1 MVTGVVLCVCL
12 AHAHQG
18 PRWGPFLY
26 KRPMDAMVDVT
37 NDLGVAVLQDYSYSR
52 SNFAFSPYGVASVLV
67 ALYEGA
73 RGESARQIHN
83 SLRLPWDRHV
93 TRIGFRDLH
102 RQLRTYFTHDG
113 YLSGLTL
120 NKNQTSLLPEYKQVL
135 RFYGYDVG
143 QQTPVETPST
153 ISPEVVT
160 NQTHSQ
166 TTSQVKESEIT
177 DIMNETQ
184 TTDSLWSTTET
195 SEETKTTYF
204 TTITETFIGENTTD
218 SFYTVAEEDKTT
230 MITETKNETT
240 AEAFSSLIP
249 ETTEEPQTSMTVTE
263 QGNDIRTTTIES
275 NLYTTV
281 IPSTTI
287 LDQDTTKTPEHQ
299 SSLTTTY
306 VASSTTM
313 NELITDRELETTM
326 TQLMTEKY
334 TMVSLTEE
342 SITQDSVSEN
352 TSEPSV
358 ITTTKNTITMKD
370 NLPTTEQTKLS
381 EIVEIQEL
389 TTEPEHSQEVNKIPD
404 KIIPSTELL
413 TEMTTSVLSMLPVEY
428 DLITTPSNELNM
440 INFEITLSP
449 QESTINSVTL
459 EQLNIIDVPTFT
471 NPPSL
476 DLSTQSDSSLTD
488 KMEKISQSP
497 SDVSSPPSETNTNKV
512 TSAPL
517 VSFPQSTTE
526 KLNSLKTSVS
536 PINPTQIV
544 TLQDET
550 TTQNEIYSV
559 ATNLPPTLPTGQSL
573 TTNDKETV
581 LENTSLSPDN
591 EAGLLYNTLFSVFEN
606 GNSSE
611 TTTQMGNEEE
621 NTNTINADISKKSEE
636 VIDRTMNRKRRSFRG
651 NQAAFYPD
659 VSLQLEN
666 GMFDSVVARSN
677 ELYTELPR
685 FPFLVDGVSEEKV
698 PVMTYTSTF
707 PFAFIPRL
715 HALALEFPL
724 EDSHHKLL
732 LLLPLERR
740 GLRQLIYDM
749 TSVSLREVFMML
761 RPTRVSAIIPSF
773 MVEGFVIL
781 TPTLQQMGIW
791 DVFDPR
797 RANLS
802 GMSPDPDLYVRNI
815 EQAVTVVIRNYVK
828 ILDIQTRTM
837 AARTITERFIA
848 THPFL
853 YFVVD
858 ADTKVSLMAGKMVD
872 PLNSRLY

>member
-1 MVTGVVLCVCL
+1 MVASAMTGVVLCVCL

-143 QQTPVETPST
+143 QQTLFETPST

-160 NQTHSQ
+160 NQTDSQ

-177 DIMNETQ
+177 DTMNETQ

-195 SEETKTTYF
+195 SEETKTTDF

-240 AEAFSSLIP
+240 VEAFSSLIP
-249 ETTEEPQTSMTVTE
+249 ETTEEPQTSMTVIE

-287 LDQDTTKTPEHQ
+287 LAQDTTKTPEHQ

-313 NELITDRELETTM
+313 NELVTDRELETTM

-358 ITTTKNTITMKD
+358 ITTIQNTITMKD
-370 NLPTTEQTKLS
+370 NLPTTEQTKLP
-381 EIVEIQEL
+381 EMVEIQEL
-389 TTEPEHSQEVNKIPD
+389 TTEPEQSQEVNKIPD
-404 KIIPSTELL
+404 KMIPSTELL
-413 TEMTTSVLSMLPVEY
+413 TEMTTSVLSTLPVEY

-459 EQLNIIDVPTFT
+459 EQFNIIEVSTFT

-488 KMEKISQSP
+488 KTEEISQSS

-526 KLNSLKTSVS
+526 KLNSLETSVS
-536 PINPTQIV
+536 PINQTQIV

-550 TTQNEIYSV
+550 TTQNEIYNV
-559 ATNLPPTLPTGQSL
+559 VTNLPPTLPTGQSL

-581 LENTSLSPDN
+581 LENTSLGPDN
-591 EAGLLYNTLFSVFEN
+591 EAGLLYNTLFRVFEN

-611 TTTQMGNEEE
+611 PTTQMGNEEE

-636 VIDRTMNRKRRSFRG
+636 VVDRTTNRKRRSFRG

-724 EDSHHKLL
+724 E
-732 LLLPLERR
+732 
-740 GLRQLIYDM
+740 
-749 TSVSLREVFMML
+749 
-761 RPTRVSAIIPSF
+761 
-773 MVEGFVIL
+773 
-781 TPTLQQMGIW
+781 MGIW

-802 GMSPDPDLYVRNI
+802 GMSLDPDLYVRNI
-815 EQAVTVVIRNYVK
+815 EQSITVVIRNYVK

-858 ADTKVSLMAGKMVD
+858 AETKVSLMAGKMVD